1 MNRRER
7 RAASST
13 STKSNLGTSLR
24 KGWFEGKGKAK
35 VTLHTEPNE
44 TNQAQLA
51 VLLTAL
57 GYAFTVSQKLEG
69 NVPGVAW
76 PVHIAVDFGGINMC
90 GTVEPS
96 DGESGEP
103 IVDLTMH

>member
-1 MNRRER
+1 MNRRDR
-7 RAASST
+7 RREASKNKLS
-13 STKSNLGTSLR
+13 TSLR
-24 KGWFEGKGKAK
+24 KSWFEGKAK

-76 PVHIAVDFGGINMC
+76 PVHIAVDFGGISMC